1 MQLCTVDLQTYQQM
15 GQWLLWME
23 FHLEREPSIPVILD
37 LSYEVLN
44 SVPARETENGPQKLP
59 FANVGE
65 KVCSAGHSFADQVPH
80 CIVLYIV
87 WSHNQ
92 YECVFYAI
100 VILPHTYIHHVC
112 KHAAKPVECDDL
124 GAPYKG
130 QVVLGGRS
138 PGSKA
143 TYSCSPGYQL
153 VGSSTRICQN
163 NGQWSGSTPF
173 CRSKNSIST
182 RILLTVEFVQLY
194 LWSTYSFLQLYL

>member
-1 MQLCTVDLQTYQQM
+1 
-15 GQWLLWME
+15 ME

-44 SVPARETENGPQKLP
+44 SVPARETENGPRKLP

-65 KVCSAGHSFADQVPH
+65 KVCSAGHTFTDQDH
-80 CIVLYIV
+80 TVLCMV
-87 WSHNQ
+87 CSHNQ
-92 YECVFYAI
+92 HECVFYAI
-100 VILPHTYIHHVC
+100 VILSHTYIHHVC

-124 GAPYKG
+124 GAPFKG

-173 CRSKNSIST
+173 CRSKNIINT
-182 RILLTVEFVQLY
+182 KILLRFIIVLF
-194 LWSTYSFLQLYL
+194 